1 MRRMRTTNRQ
11 DVESC
16 RERRSRIE
24 QDLNVFRVRLGLAL
38 SCGLAGQQL

>member
-11 DVESC
+11 DVKSSH
-16 RERRSRIE
+16 ERRSRIE
-24 QDLNVFRVRLGLAL
+24 QDLNVFRIRLGLAL